1 VERSERLSPD
11 APVGAA
17 LDRALDDVMALP
29 NLVALFGREATANP
43 VEEFSRHFGRR
54 IRHVVAT
61 SLATNN
67 PWLTQML
74 LGRFA
79 GTGMATVESE
89 PVQTEVRDSPARRD
103 RLVQP
108 SEGGCYPWLLAPAP
122 GRMPEVRFANTT
134 MQLMIESAEA
144 GAWDIIHLS
153 NILDWQTPEQS
164 AQLLERAHQ
173 ALAPAGR
180 IVIRQLNSNLR
191 VPEAGQPIRWL
202 PEEAARL
209 HAVDRSF
216 FYRELHIGTK
226 G

>member
-1 VERSERLSPD
+1 
-11 APVGAA
+11 VGAA

-79 GTGMATVESE
+79 GTGMATFESDRNQAE
-89 PVQTEVRDSPARRD
+89 FRDSPARRD
-103 RLVQP
+103 RLLPP
-108 SEGGCYPWLLAPAP
+108 SLVGCYPWLLAPAP
-122 GRMPEVRFANTT
+122 ARMPEICFATTT
-134 MQLMIESAEA
+134 MQLMLESADS
-144 GAWDIIHLS
+144 GAWDVIQLS
-153 NILDWQTPEQS
+153 NILDWLTPEQS
-164 AQLLERAHQ
+164 AQLLEHANRA
-173 ALAPAGR
+173 LSPGGR
-180 IVIRQLNSNLR
+180 LVIRQLNSSLCI
-191 VPEAGQPIRWL
+191 PEAGQAIRWL

-209 HAVDRSF
+209 HATDRSF